1 VKVASI
7 YLMPAFFLM
16 VSPVRLLSAEFMDTE
31 ARHELAVDLNA
42 DGAMDRAVLDQGSDG
57 LELSIS
63 LSKNGTAPDA
73 AAAPDFVR
81 QAIGAGVAS
90 GLAKGEKGELLLAY
104 GCGGCS
110 NDTTSMLSI
119 TVKEGEFVVSRYQLD
134 WDTREGS
141 GQCIIDYAAG
151 KGELTI
157 DVEEKTTSLQGPF
170 KMKKLSEWDEVTQDE
185 ACGG

>member
-7 YLMPAFFLM
+7 YLMQAFFLL
-16 VSPVRLLSAEFMDTE
+16 VSPVRLLSAEFMDTQS
-31 ARHELAVDLNA
+31 RHELVLDLNA
-42 DGAMDRAVLDQGSDG
+42 DGAMDRAVLDQGLEG

-63 LSKNGTAPDA
+63 LSKNGVAPDA
-73 AAAPDFVR
+73 AAAADFVR
-81 QAIGAGVAS
+81 KAVGAGVVS
-90 GLAKGEKGELLLAY
+90 GLAKGEIGELLLAY

-119 TVKEGEFVVSRYQLD
+119 TLKEGEFFVSRYQLD

-157 DVEEKTTSLQGPF
+157 DVEEKTTALQGPF
-170 KMKKLSEWDEVTQDE
+170 KIKKLSEWDELTQDE